1 MRYSIGLREANHH
14 LAKHI
19 KAVEEGHEVII
30 TRRGQPVARLT
41 RDLGTDRTKDPKW
54 QAAYQR
60 MLHLMVR
67 RLATGGDLHWTRDEI
82 YERVARVSPLTPM
95 S

>member
-1 MRYSIGLREANHH
+1 MRYTIALRGANHH

-30 TRRGQPVARLT
+30 TRRGRPVARLSADVGNDKT
-41 RDLGTDRTKDPKW
+41 SDPAL

-60 MLHLMVR
+60 MVRLMAEG
-67 RLATGGDLHWTRDEI
+67 LPLGGGRITRDEI
-82 YERVARVSPLTPM
+82 YERGSAPDL
-95 S
+95 

>member
-1 MRYSIGLREANHH
+1 MRYTIGLREANHH

-30 TRRGQPVARLT
+30 TRRGQPIARLT

-60 MLHLMVR
+60 MLKLMADAPR
-67 RLATGGDLHWTRDEI
+67 TQGELHWTRDEI
-82 YERVARVSPLTPM
+82 YDR
-95 S
+95 

>member
-1 MRYSIGLREANHH
+1 MRYTIGLREANHH

-41 RDLGTDRTKDPKW
+41 RNLEVDRSRDPEW
-54 QAAYQR
+54 QAAYDK
-60 MLHLMVR
+60 MLRLMDQGLPLGGVR
-67 RLATGGDLHWTRDEI
+67 WTREEI
-82 YERVARVSPLTPM
+82 YERKPPADG
-95 S
+95 

>member
-1 MRYSIGLREANHH
+1 MRYTIGLREANHH

-41 RDLGTDRTKDPKW
+41 ADLGADKTKDPKW
-54 QAAYQR
+54 QAAYRR
-60 MLHLMVR
+60 MLQLMAAAPRVEGELR
-67 RLATGGDLHWTRDEI
+67 WTRDEI
-82 YERVARVSPLTPM
+82 YER
-95 S
+95 

>member
-41 RDLGTDRTKDPKW
+41 RDLGTDRTKDAEW

-60 MLHLMVR
+60 MLHLMSEG
-67 RLATGGDLHWTRDEI
+67 LPLGGIRMTRDEI
-82 YERVARVSPLTPM
+82 YEREPASDL
-95 S
+95 

>member
-1 MRYSIGLREANHH
+1 MRYTIGLREANHR

-41 RDLGTDRTKDPKW
+41 RDLGTDRTKDPEW
-54 QAAYQR
+54 QAAYER
-60 MLHLMVR
+60 MLRLMNEGLPLGGVR
-67 RLATGGDLHWTRDEI
+67 VTRYEI
-82 YERVARVSPLTPM
+82 YEREPSSDL
-95 S
+95 

>member
-1 MRYSIGLREANHH
+1 MRYTVGLREANHH

-41 RDLGTDRTKDPKW
+41 RDLGTDRTKDPEW
-54 QAAYQR
+54 QAAYER
-60 MLHLMVR
+60 MLRLMETAPV
-67 RLATGGDLHWTRDEI
+67 TGGDLQWTRDDL
-82 YERVARVSPLTPM
+82 YAR
-95 S
+95 

>member
-19 KAVEEGHEVII
+19 KAVEDGHEVII

-41 RDLGTDRTKDPKW
+41 RDLGTGRTKDREM
-54 QAAYQR
+54 A
-60 MLHLMVR
+60 
-67 RLATGGDLHWTRDEI
+67 GG
-82 YERVARVSPLTPM
+82 V
-95 S
+95 

>member
-41 RDLGTDRTKDPKW
+41 ATSARTGPRTPSGRQPTSGCCTSW
-54 QAAYQR
+54 RPRPSPAAICIG
-60 MLHLMVR
+60 
-67 RLATGGDLHWTRDEI
+67 LATSSMSDSR
-82 YERVARVSPLTPM
+82 RSPSTPM